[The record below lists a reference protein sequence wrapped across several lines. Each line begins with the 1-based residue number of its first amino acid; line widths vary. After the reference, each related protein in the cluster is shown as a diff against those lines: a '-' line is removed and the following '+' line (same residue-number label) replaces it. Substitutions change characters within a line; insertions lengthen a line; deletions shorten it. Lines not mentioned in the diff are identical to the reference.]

1 MENLEVTG
9 AENIIFGSHMGNSDS
24 DSDLDVRRRPVK
36 TVRTSPPEQRPES
49 GLVHGH
55 EVKDML
61 NKSRM
66 ERYELLTG
74 GEEHGG
80 GAAPVHRIGGRV
92 VTQAEWK
99 SEQQR
104 LDPKYRKQ
112 RQRELDREFEKRQD
126 VEWKRGLEQSAERLA
141 RAEEA
146 FRVATEPLGK
156 ESVDKEYDYELRR
169 KQRWDDPLSKSESV
183 LSDKPKCRF
192 QAPANR
198 FNIPPGYRWDG
209 VVRGTNYETRWF
221 ERSNEQKSNKNIY

>member
-1 MENLEVTG
+1 
-9 AENIIFGSHMGNSDS
+9 MGNSDS
-24 DSDLDVRRRPVK
+24 DSDLDVRGKPAKSARS
-36 TVRTSPPEQRPES
+36 SPTKQYPES
-49 GLVHGH
+49 GLVHSH
-55 EVKDML
+55 AVKEML
-61 NKSRM
+61 DKSRM
-66 ERYELLTG
+66 ERYELLAG

-104 LDPKYRKQ
+104 LDPRYRKE

-126 VEWKRGLEQSAERLA
+126 DEWKRGLEQSSERLA

-146 FRVATEPLGK
+146 FRIAKEPLGK
-156 ESVDKEYDYELRR
+156 SSVAKEYDDELRG

-183 LSDKPKCRF
+183 SPDKPKCRF
-192 QAPANR
+192 QAPTNR
-198 FNIPPGYRWDG
+198 FNIHPGYRWDG

-221 ERSNEQKSNKNIY
+221 ERSNEQKSKKNLY